1 LQKAVD
7 EKMPSKASPQQVLQI
22 VNNPQNAKAE
32 EVKWSNI
39 AGFLEG
45 KKSVTKQEVLDYLKN
60 EGAVKFEEVTQGDWG
75 KAREKIYQAH
85 DRGEISTEER
95 NRQIDEVEKQIPRPT
110 KFSQYT
116 LPNGENYKEVVL
128 TMPEADK
135 NIDSI
140 DIEIA
145 KKKEYIQY
153 LENGGDPVDV
163 LSDIFNTQEKSQ
175 QEELKEARADL
186 LRLESQRKQQPNL
199 GYTSSHFSDI
209 PNYVAHMRLNE
220 RPDSEG
226 RNGLFIEE
234 LQSDRHQQGREKG
247 YKDENQSSK
256 LPEGFTFE
264 KIQTSVFDSG
274 EGWVAKDQNGRTVGT
289 VSQTREGAEAQALR
303 NINQDK
309 QGIPDAPFRKDWS
322 VQMFKR
328 ALRDAIASGKEWIG
342 WTSGETQ
349 AERYDLSKQVR
360 FIAYNKV
367 GDKIGIIAKD
377 HNFQTIIAKSYNPSE
392 LPDVIGK
399 EVAQKI
405 INGEGTEKKTELSNG
420 DVINMK
426 HLSGVDLK
434 IGGEGMKGFYDQ
446 ILPKEIGKYVKKW
459 GAKVEE
465 GDVKTDPKEYDTT
478 PIWKVAITPEMRES
492 IKRGGQIQFLPSR
505 DGEEERITAATYTN
519 PRTGKVTEG
528 ATHLIAN
535 PNAPQEATDR
545 ESPAYG
551 FKTSSGGIVDRATAY
566 QIAKDSGQLKAPT
579 TEEEK
584 FHADR
589 GILHSGMYEPKG
601 DISFPPSDDA
611 HRAAVE
617 SGDTEEAQRL
627 VDEVAKK
634 AGYTIGPLWHGTSGD
649 FYEFRPSG
657 DEKAIFLSTD
667 KNEAKA
673 FATGKGG
680 KVMGPLYV
688 KATGPDKLYHATEE
702 REAIQKARKKG
713 YTGIK
718 VTDQLPYSTYTMKP
732 QRQIVNYA
740 VFDPNQ
746 IKSSDPATYDK
757 DGNLIPLSQRFNPTS
772 SDIRFMPSSELP
784 KTEDGAVDWE
794 SFKVKAQE
802 ISAPLA
808 NLAPLGGISF
818 MPAKNPAATQ
828 TGYDDTYLKK
838 ALKAGKDGKVAL
850 TRPVRPDEALP
861 LLSQRIPITGDNEWS
876 SFAFDKAGNVTLYN
890 HDGNSVTFK
899 YDPALL
905 AKPVFKDAAIE
916 HAGKAVQ
923 LAMADRH
930 TATGGD
936 MGGILHPWLLSNI
949 NSTITGSDGKE
960 YRVVWAN
967 NEWKPVLSMKNK
979 AKKWG
984 AYDLMTYLMGKDS
997 HASNSRSVR
1006 TISNEIENAPIT
1018 RQQKDLFL
1026 VLANIGITKQKAADQ
1041 VKNIAK
1047 ANKKIAKHEK
1057 ILKTETDEKKVNAST
1072 NAIAAANRQLE
1083 TAQSKLSNHILN
1095 DDQMALGALLTK
1107 YKTAYTAYKNGSR
1120 SEESFLKN
1128 KQELENYKKS
1138 QEFKNLVKDVHG
1150 KQLVNLDKTFKG
1162 RKSAIKEMMNV
1173 NLDGFD
1179 VNQILH
1185 ETSDFEN
1192 GRINHFV
1199 GSVELSRNPD
1209 LMAVYLGND
1218 PKQAKR
1224 MTAQEAAAAA
1234 KLKADPNFVPHEA
1247 YTWAMLGPVD
1257 GNHFLN
1263 SEPATHLEY
1272 FPEFREQYAALK
1284 KDAKKRKAILN
1295 GSETTMM
1302 GAMRDT
1308 LDMPLVMKSLSDIK
1322 K

>member
-1 LQKAVD
+1 
-7 EKMPSKASPQQVLQI
+7 
-22 VNNPQNAKAE
+22 
-32 EVKWSNI
+32 
-39 AGFLEG
+39 
-45 KKSVTKQEVLDYLKN
+45 
-60 EGAVKFEEVTQGDWG
+60 
-75 KAREKIYQAH
+75 
-85 DRGEISTEER
+85 
-95 NRQIDEVEKQIPRPT
+95 
-110 KFSQYT
+110 
-116 LPNGENYKEVVL
+116 
-128 TMPEADK
+128 
-135 NIDSI
+135 
-140 DIEIA
+140 
-145 KKKEYIQY
+145 
-153 LENGGDPVDV
+153 
-163 LSDIFNTQEKSQ
+163 
-175 QEELKEARADL
+175 
-186 LRLESQRKQQPNL
+186 
-199 GYTSSHFSDI
+199 
-209 PNYVAHMRLNE
+209 
-220 RPDSEG
+220 
-226 RNGLFIEE
+226 
-234 LQSDRHQQGREKG
+234 
-247 YKDENQSSK
+247 
-256 LPEGFTFE
+256 
-264 KIQTSVFDSG
+264 
-274 EGWVAKDQNGRTVGT
+274 
-289 VSQTREGAEAQALR
+289 
-303 NINQDK
+303 
-309 QGIPDAPFRKDWS
+309 
-322 VQMFKR
+322 
-328 ALRDAIASGKEWIG
+328 
-342 WTSGETQ
+342 
-349 AERYDLSKQVR
+349 
-360 FIAYNKV
+360 
-367 GDKIGIIAKD
+367 
-377 HNFQTIIAKSYNPSE
+377 
-392 LPDVIGK
+392 
-399 EVAQKI
+399 
-405 INGEGTEKKTELSNG
+405 
-420 DVINMK
+420 
-426 HLSGVDLK
+426 
-434 IGGEGMKGFYDQ
+434 
-446 ILPKEIGKYVKKW
+446 
-459 GAKVEE
+459 
-465 GDVKTDPKEYDTT
+465 
-478 PIWKVAITPEMRES
+478 
-492 IKRGGQIQFLPSR
+492 
-505 DGEEERITAATYTN
+505 
-519 PRTGKVTEG
+519 
-528 ATHLIAN
+528 
-535 PNAPQEATDR
+535 
-545 ESPAYG
+545 
-551 FKTSSGGIVDRATAY
+551 
-566 QIAKDSGQLKAPT
+566 
-579 TEEEK
+579 
-584 FHADR
+584 
-589 GILHSGMYEPKG
+589 
-601 DISFPPSDDA
+601 
-611 HRAAVE
+611 
-617 SGDTEEAQRL
+617 
-627 VDEVAKK
+627 
-634 AGYTIGPLWHGTSGD
+634 
-649 FYEFRPSG
+649 
-657 DEKAIFLSTD
+657 
-667 KNEAKA
+667 
-673 FATGKGG
+673 
-680 KVMGPLYV
+680 
-688 KATGPDKLYHATEE
+688 
-702 REAIQKARKKG
+702 
-713 YTGIK
+713 
-718 VTDQLPYSTYTMKP
+718 
-732 QRQIVNYA
+732 
-740 VFDPNQ
+740 
-746 IKSSDPATYDK
+746 
-757 DGNLIPLSQRFNPTS
+757 
-772 SDIRFMPSSELP
+772 
-784 KTEDGAVDWE
+784 
-794 SFKVKAQE
+794 
-802 ISAPLA
+802 
-808 NLAPLGGISF
+808 
-818 MPAKNPAATQ
+818 
-828 TGYDDTYLKK
+828 
-838 ALKAGKDGKVAL
+838 
-850 TRPVRPDEALP
+850 LP

-1026 VLANIGITKQKAADQ
+1026 VLANIGIMKQKAADQ

-1047 ANKKIAKHEK
+1047 ANKKIAKHEE
-1057 ILKTETDEKKVNAST
+1057 ILKTETDEKKINAST

-1128 KQELENYKKS
+1128 KQELADYKKS

-1179 VNQILH
+1179 VNHILH

-1263 SEPATHLEY
+1263 TEPATHLEY
-1272 FPEFREQYAALK
+1272 FPEFRKQYAALK